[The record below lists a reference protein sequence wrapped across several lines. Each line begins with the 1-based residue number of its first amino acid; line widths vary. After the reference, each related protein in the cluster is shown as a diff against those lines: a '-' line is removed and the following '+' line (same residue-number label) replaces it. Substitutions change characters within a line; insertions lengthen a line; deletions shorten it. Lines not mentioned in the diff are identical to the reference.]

1 MYENRKRKHSTTTV
15 TTASHPLSRNMQ
27 LPTTAAT
34 TSKKTLTLTPSRLKD
49 LLLILCFLIIIYLL
63 FSSPRPQLSLSPRTT
78 PSTTYLTTRRHIVF
92 SIASSSTSFI
102 HRQPYIRLWYN
113 PTTTRAFVF
122 LDREVVDPTGNNNR
136 SVIDPTLPP
145 VIISKDTSSFPYTF
159 KGGLKSAIRVAR
171 VVKEVVELNEP
182 DVDWFVFGDDDTLFV
197 VENLVTV
204 LSKYDHNGWFYV
216 GSNSESYSQNVK
228 NSFEMG
234 FGGGGF
240 AISYSLAKV
249 LARVLDSCLVRYAHL
264 YGSDARIFSCLAEL
278 GVGLSH
284 EPGFHQVD
292 MRGDLF
298 GMLSAHPLSPLVSLH
313 HLDAVNPIFPKMSK
327 TQALEHLFNGVNV
340 DPARILQQTVCYDP
354 VYSLTVSVAWGYS
367 VQVFDG
373 NEFLPDLLTPQRT
386 FMPWRRGGN
395 AEFNRF
401 MFNIREYPKDPCKR
415 PLVFFMESVSSG
427 KNGIWSNYIRHDV
440 ADCNRGYAMKNL
452 ELVRVLSQKLEPDIE
467 QMKAPR
473 RQCCDLSPLFNGSVV
488 ISIRKCGADELIAM
502 HS

>member
-1 MYENRKRKHSTTTV
+1 MYENRKRKNTTTTPITI
-15 TTASHPLSRNMQ
+15 TTASHPLSKNMQ
-27 LPTTAAT
+27 PPTTAAAST
-34 TSKKTLTLTPSRLKD
+34 KKTLKLTPSRLKD
-49 LLLILCFLIIIYLL
+49 LLLILSFLTIIYLL
-63 FSSPRPQLSLSPRTT
+63 FSSPRPQLSLTPRAA
-78 PSTTYLTTRRHIVF
+78 PSTSFLTTRRHIVF

-102 HRQPYIRLWYN
+102 HRQHYIRLWYN
-113 PTTTRAFVF
+113 PTTMRAFAF
-122 LDREVVDPTGNNNR
+122 LDREAVDPTGNNTR
-136 SVIDPTLPP
+136 SIMDPTLPR

-182 DVDWFVFGDDDTLFV
+182 DVHWFVFGDDDTVFF

-216 GSNSESYSQNVK
+216 GSNSESYDQNVK

-298 GMLSAHPLSPLVSLH
+298 GMLSAHPSSPLVSLH
-313 HLDAVNPIFPKMSK
+313 HLDAVNSIFPNMSK

-340 DPARILQQTVCYDP
+340 DPARVLQQTVCYDP
-354 VYSLTVSVAWGYS
+354 VHSLTVSVAWGYS
-367 VQVFDG
+367 VQVFEG
-373 NEFLPDLLTPQRT
+373 NEFLPDLLIPQRT

-395 AEFNRF
+395 AEFTRF

-415 PLVFFMESVSSG
+415 PLVFFMESVTSG

-452 ELVRVLSQKLEPDIE
+452 ELVRVLSHKLEPDIE
-467 QMKAPR
+467 QMKFPR
-473 RQCCDLSPLFNGSVV
+473 RQCCDAF
-488 ISIRKCGADELIAM
+488 CLI
-502 HS
+502 

>member
-1 MYENRKRKHSTTTV
+1 
-15 TTASHPLSRNMQ
+15 MQ
-27 LPTTAAT
+27 PPTTTAAST
-34 TSKKTLTLTPSRLKD
+34 KKTLTPTPSRLKD
-49 LLLILCFLIIIYLL
+49 LLLILSFLTIIYLL
-63 FSSPRPQLSLSPRTT
+63 FSSPRPQLSLTPRAA
-78 PSTTYLTTRRHIVF
+78 PSTSFLTTRRHIVF

-102 HRQPYIRLWYN
+102 HRQHYIRLWYN
-113 PTTTRAFVF
+113 PTTTRAFAF
-122 LDREVVDPTGNNNR
+122 LDREAVDPTGNNTR
-136 SVIDPTLPP
+136 SIMDPTLPR

-182 DVDWFVFGDDDTLFV
+182 DVDWFVFGDDDTVFF

-216 GSNSESYSQNVK
+216 GSNSESYGQNVK

-234 FGGGGF
+234 FGG
-240 AISYSLAKV
+240 
-249 LARVLDSCLVRYAHL
+249 
-264 YGSDARIFSCLAEL
+264 EL

-313 HLDAVNPIFPKMSK
+313 HLDAVNPIFPNMSK

-340 DPARILQQTVCYDP
+340 DPARVLQQTVCYDP
-354 VYSLTVSVAWGYS
+354 VHSLTVSVAWGYS
-367 VQVFDG
+367 VQVFEG
-373 NEFLPDLLTPQRT
+373 NAFLPDILIPQRT

-395 AEFNRF
+395 AEFTRF

-415 PLVFFMESVSSG
+415 PLVFFMESVTSG

-452 ELVRVLSQKLEPDIE
+452 ELVRVLSHKLEPDIE
-467 QMKAPR
+467 QMKFPR
-473 RQCCDLSPLFNGSVV
+473 RQCCDVSALFNGCLEVQVDAKQLKFDSVFAL
-488 ISIRKCGADELIAM
+488 IWLELTCDKYKKLQAGTVWLCNGWNT
-502 HS
+502 